1 MQSRRPKALHLSKRV
16 LHPTIAVFV
25 YVLHLQLKKTQV
37 RRLPVISKNSLRLCF
52 SHSLANLSFITN
64 ILCILQHDLSIQLPL
79 LPQYLLTVKWLATGL
94 PQMYSHNILIP
105 RSKGVLV
112 PTGNRN
118 ITLLEIAKLRK
129 RIHYLLYYYL

>member
-16 LHPTIAVFV
+16 FHPTIAVFV

-37 RRLPVISKNSLRLCF
+37 RRLPVISKNSLRLCLF
-52 SHSLANLSFITN
+52 HSLANLSFITN

-79 LPQYLLTVKWLATGL
+79 LPQYLLTVKWLAAGL

-118 ITLLEIAKLRK
+118 ITLLEIAKLRE